1 MEKILLIE
9 DDEII
14 LDSTA
19 EFLRECGY
27 NIFTAADG
35 LSGFHLAV
43 EHYPDLIISDIAMPN
58 FDGHRLY
65 EMLQQNSDTA
75 LIPFIFLTAMAEK
88 EDIRTGMQQG
98 ADDYIT
104 KPFDLDELHAAIKTR
119 LIKSSKLKKIIS
131 DQYMTLFE
139 NPLTGVYIMDEKK
152 LVFTNQKFL
161 KIFEAT
167 DLTDQGFLD
176 LIPDNERDTLKEKI
190 EKALKGLIFHFNH
203 SIFLIKQS
211 GNIQITIYGKRASM
225 KGRNVIIGNVVEN
238 EMAGDNILNE
248 LLKTPDDLNNLLQQ
262 VAMKSEMYPALHDK
276 LNELMQGK
284 TESPAKP
291 NNPDNLTKRETEV
304 LQLICQGM
312 NTGEIS
318 ERLFISER
326 TVDTHRSNLLG
337 KTGSKNTANLVIYA
351 IRNGFVKT

>member
-1 MEKILLIE
+1 MIE
-9 DDEII
+9 DDEMI

-27 NIFTAADG
+27 NILTAMDG
-35 LSGFHLAV
+35 LEGFHLAV
-43 EHYPDLIISDIAMPN
+43 EHYPDLIISDIAMPV
-58 FDGHRLY
+58 FDGLKLY

-75 LIPFIFLTAMAEK
+75 VIPFIFLTAMAEK
-88 EDIRTGMQQG
+88 EDIRTGMQLG

-131 DQYMTLFE
+131 DQYMALFE
-139 NPLTGVYIMDEKK
+139 NPLTGVYIMDERK
-152 LVFTNQKFL
+152 LIFTNQKFL
-161 KIFEAT
+161 KIFDASNVNNH
-167 DLTDQGFLD
+167 GFLD
-176 LIPDNERDTLKEKI
+176 IIPANERDTLKEKI
-190 EKALKGLIFHFNH
+190 EKALKGLVIHFNH
-203 SIFLIKQS
+203 SIILKKQS

-225 KGRNVIIGNVVEN
+225 KGKNVIIGNVVEN
-238 EMAGDNILNE
+238 GMAGENILND
-248 LLKTPDDLNNLLQQ
+248 LLKTPDDLYNLLQQ
-262 VAMKSEMYPALHDK
+262 LAKKTEMNPAMHDK
-276 LNELMQGK
+276 LNELMQVK
-284 TESPAKP
+284 TEVPVEP

-318 ERLFISER
+318 EKLFISER